1 MAEAAGVDPRR
12 VNYVAFSG
20 GGEAVAALIGGHVAA
35 GISGYGEF
43 AAHIASGRLRALAI
57 SSPSR
62 LPGVEVPTIRESG
75 LDVEM
80 SNWRGLLAPAGIG
93 DADRTALTALVRAAV
108 QTDEWRQILL
118 VARSGTISI
127 WTATPS
133 PRSWRT
139 ETDPLRA
146 ASSPGC
152 AVRRNRSACS
162 PAGASV
168 PATVAARRGADPPA
182 FCCCAPAGPG
192 RRRACRA
199 RGEVLSIVTALAV
212 FLLLVRP
219 LGFVGASTALFVISV
234 RAFRR
239 LSEVDGRPEAGLR
252 RADRGAAPSALLVDL
267 AFRRGLDL
275 PLPAGTLWSWM
286 R

>member
-108 QTDEWRQILL
+108 QTDEWRQILSSREWNDQYL
-118 VARSGTISI
+118 EGA
-127 WTATPS
+127 AFAA
-133 PRSWRT
+133 SWRT
-139 ETDPLRA
+139 KPLATA
-146 ASSPGC
+146 ASSPAC
-152 AVRRNRSACS
+152 AVPRNRSACS
-162 PAGASV
+162 PAGAFS
-168 PATVAARRGADPPA
+168 
-182 FCCCAPAGPG
+182 
-192 RRRACRA
+192 
-199 RGEVLSIVTALAV
+199 
-212 FLLLVRP
+212 
-219 LGFVGASTALFVISV
+219 
-234 RAFRR
+234 
-239 LSEVDGRPEAGLR
+239 
-252 RADRGAAPSALLVDL
+252 
-267 AFRRGLDL
+267 
-275 PLPAGTLWSWM
+275 PLPSRSAG